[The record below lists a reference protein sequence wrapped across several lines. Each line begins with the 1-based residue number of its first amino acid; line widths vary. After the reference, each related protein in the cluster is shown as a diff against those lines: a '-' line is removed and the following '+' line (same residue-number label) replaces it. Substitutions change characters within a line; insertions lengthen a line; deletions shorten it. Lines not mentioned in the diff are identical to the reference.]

1 MSALILQ
8 RKKTGVA
15 IALVS
20 AMLAVALG
28 FTSNNPNSRPFNVDA
43 RSSFASRAYDSDT
56 DSFRRLKYKIDAT
69 HKWSGVGS
77 RTKRRRRSGP
87 LSLSSNPI
95 SNFVDR
101 ASSFLATLTE
111 EQEENAHEA
120 AMDEQRKNGVGK
132 VMRTAARENQGE
144 KSRPGRPGYTT
155 RKDSKPFIDIDTSGV
170 VGDYNHYRTIAL
182 ESTPDRAVSI
192 LTSDVLAYV
201 RDDPIFSRLSD
212 GDLGENI
219 LIEQL
224 SYSFFEIGKRYKLFS
239 KEEGGAD
246 GAIIEVT
253 EPAVP
258 CANLCNLPFINTE
271 LLEPRQRIEKCQS
284 FIEKLGIDDGFR
296 GWYARVVV
304 PGRIKV
310 GDSIA
315 LMA

>member
-1 MSALILQ
+1 MMSALAPQ
-8 RKKTGVA
+8 REKTGVA

-28 FTSNNPNSRPFNVDA
+28 FSSNNPNPRPFNGDA

-56 DSFRRLKYKIDAT
+56 DSFRRLKYKIDAA

-95 SNFVDR
+95 SNFVER

-111 EQEENAHEA
+111 EQEENAYEA
-120 AMDEQRKNGVGK
+120 AIDEQRKNGVGK

-182 ESTPDRAVSI
+182 GSTPDRAVSI

-201 RDDPIFSRLSD
+201 RDEPIFSRLSD

-224 SYSFFEIGKRYKLFS
+224 SYSFFEIGKRYQFS

-258 CANLCNLPFINTE
+258 CASKFCVIHANGQSDNLHSSSVD
-271 LLEPRQRIEKCQS
+271 KS
-284 FIEKLGIDDGFR
+284 GG
-296 GWYARVVV
+296 RVWFAFLSTFLCSYPCAV
-304 PGRIKV
+304 P
-310 GDSIA
+310 SHPS
-315 LMA
+315 